1 MTPPCRLRVDL
12 QLIADLV
19 PERSRVLDL
28 GCGDGELLDKLI
40 HEKGVDG
47 HGVELYHEHI
57 YECVARGVPVIHADL
72 DEGLSDYPNGSFDYV
87 ILSRTLQ
94 EVHKPLVILREMV
107 RVGKVSILSFP
118 NFGYWR
124 TRFQLFFQGR
134 MPVTKTLPYQWYDTP
149 NIHLP
154 TLKDFIQLL
163 AAENIRVQR
172 RILLVNGRPRLLA
185 RCWPNAL
192 AELVILV
199 TEKNNK
205 HSHST

>member
-19 PERSRVLDL
+19 PEASRVLDL

-47 HGVELYHEHI
+47 HGVELYNEHI

-72 DEGLSDYPNGSFDYV
+72 DEGLSDYPDGSFDYV

-94 EVHKPLVILREMV
+94 EVHKPLVILREII
-107 RVGKVSILSFP
+107 RVGKIGILSVP

-154 TLKDFIQLL
+154 TIRDFNLL
-163 AAENIRVQR
+163 CRREGIRIIRQIPLNR
-172 RILLVNGRPRLLA
+172 GKCRPLSGLH
-185 RCWPNAL
+185 PNL
-192 AELVILV
+192 FAELLILV
-199 TEKNNK
+199 VRR
-205 HSHST
+205 SD

>member
-19 PERSRVLDL
+19 PEASRVLDL

-72 DEGLSDYPNGSFDYV
+72 DEGLSDYPDGSFDYV
-87 ILSRTLQ
+87 LLSRTLQ
-94 EVHKPLVILREMV
+94 EVHKPLIILREMM
-107 RVGKVSILSFP
+107 RVGKIGILSVP

-154 TLKDFIQLL
+154 TIRDFNLLCRREGIQIIKQITL
-163 AAENIRVQR
+163 NR
-172 RILLVNGRPRLLA
+172 GKCRPLSGLH
-185 RCWPNAL
+185 PNL
-192 AELVILV
+192 FAELVILV
-199 TEKNNK
+199 VKKAEGKE
-205 HSHST
+205 SD

>member
-19 PERSRVLDL
+19 PEASRVLDL

-72 DEGLSDYPNGSFDYV
+72 DEGLSDYPDGSFDYV

-94 EVHKPLVILREMV
+94 EVHKPLVILREMI
-107 RVGKVSILSFP
+107 RVGKTGILSVP

-134 MPVTKTLPYQWYDTP
+134 MPVTNTLPYQWYDTP

-154 TLKDFIQLL
+154 TIRDFTLL
-163 AAENIRVQR
+163 CRREGIRIIRQIPLNR
-172 RILLVNGRPRLLA
+172 GKCRPLSGLH
-185 RCWPNAL
+185 PNL
-192 AELVILV
+192 FAELVILV
-199 TEKNNK
+199 VRKTATK
-205 HSHST
+205 

>member
-19 PERSRVLDL
+19 PENSRVLDL

-40 HEKGVDG
+40 HEKSVDG
-47 HGVELYHEHI
+47 HGVELYNEHI

-72 DEGLSDYPNGSFDYV
+72 DEGLSDYPDGSFDYV

-124 TRFQLFFQGR
+124 TRFQLFFRGR
-134 MPVTKTLPYQWYDTP
+134 MPVTRSLPYQWYDTP

-154 TLKDFIQLL
+154 TIRDFNLLCHREGIQVIKQITL
-163 AAENIRVQR
+163 NR
-172 RILLVNGRPRLLA
+172 GKCRPLSGLH
-185 RCWPNAL
+185 PNL
-192 AELVILV
+192 FAELVILV
-199 TEKNNK
+199 VKK
-205 HSHST
+205 AAGKDSD